1 MRAKSAEVAARRLWM
16 TVVAIL
22 VLLTV
27 QGYTGG
33 FIVLFAVFPS
43 AINSTISGFYQALTD
58 AGLLTVYHASE
69 GLVLV
74 LISILIVVLALVYR
88 SNIGVRV
95 SAVIGMTAVIS
106 AAVGGIL
113 FVLSGFKNEGNSA
126 QMAGSYIGAYASNF
140 LVLYFLK
147 EPAKT
152 P

>member
-1 MRAKSAEVAARRLWM
+1 MRSKRPEVASLRLWIA
-16 TVVAIL
+16 VVAIL

-33 FIVLFAVFPS
+33 FVVLFAIFPT
-43 AINSTISGFYQALTD
+43 AITPTVSGFYQALSA

-74 LISILIVVLALVYR
+74 LISILIVAFAFRYR
-88 SNIGVRV
+88 SNNGVRA
-95 SAVIGMTAVIS
+95 SAVIGMAAVIS

-126 QMAGSYIGAYASNF
+126 QMAGSFIGAYASNF
-140 LVLYFLK
+140 LVLYF
-147 EPAKT
+147 AK
-152 P
+152 